1 MNAITLLES
10 EHDTMRKL
18 LNELETTT
26 ERGIKTRQE
35 LFATIKGELTL
46 HEVIEEEIF
55 YPELKSHPKAKDI
68 VLEGYQEHHVV
79 DLLMSELEELDV
91 SDETW
96 GAKAKVMKENVEH
109 HMEEE
114 EGDMFKQARRVF
126 DRAELDELG
135 RRMEERRISAAREL
149 GIRSPRAGRARRAG
163 EESLRAGR
171 HTARSPRTPWPCE
184 DGPAMRTIDWV
195 DGEIQLIDQT
205 RLPDELVVLRI
216 SELDPLIDA
225 IAQARRARRS
235 GAGRGRRVRGR
246 AAGRTATRTT
256 SVPCEPVRS
265 ACAMPGRRRST
276 SPGASTARCACLPD
290 GPDAVLSEAV
300 RIRDEDIAACA
311 AMATRGADL
320 IGELVARPRDPR
332 DDDLQHRRA
341 RRPWSAGRRWASS
354 ASSTPAAASRR
365 RCRSRPG
372 RCSRARGSRPGSWPQ
387 MGAPFR
393 LLVDAAAASVL
404 VRGGAD
410 VVLIGADRIARTGTP
425 PTRSAACRWRSRRVM
440 PACRSWWSRRRR
452 RSTRRPRRA
461 TGSRSRSAAGRRSRP
476 TAACGR
482 RRRAP
487 GRSTPR
493 STSRRPG

>member
-149 GIRSPRAGRARRAG
+149 GIP
-163 EESLRAGR
+163 
-171 HTARSPRTPWPCE
+171 
-184 DGPAMRTIDWV
+184 
-195 DGEIQLIDQT
+195 
-205 RLPDELVVLRI
+205 
-216 SELDPLIDA
+216 
-225 IAQARRARRS
+225 
-235 GAGRGRRVRGR
+235 
-246 AAGRTATRTT
+246 
-256 SVPCEPVRS
+256 VP
-265 ACAMPGRRRST
+265 
-276 SPGASTARCACLPD
+276 
-290 GPDAVLSEAV
+290 
-300 RIRDEDIAACA
+300 
-311 AMATRGADL
+311 
-320 IGELVARPRDPR
+320 
-332 DDDLQHRRA
+332 
-341 RRPWSAGRRWASS
+341 
-354 ASSTPAAASRR
+354 ASR
-365 RCRSRPG
+365 
-372 RCSRARGSRPGSWPQ
+372 
-387 MGAPFR
+387 
-393 LLVDAAAASVL
+393 
-404 VRGGAD
+404 
-410 VVLIGADRIARTGTP
+410 
-425 PTRSAACRWRSRRVM
+425 
-440 PACRSWWSRRRR
+440 
-452 RSTRRPRRA
+452 
-461 TGSRSRSAAGRRSRP
+461 
-476 TAACGR
+476 
-482 RRRAP
+482 
-487 GRSTPR
+487 
-493 STSRRPG
+493 